1 MPLCTLCPRNCR
13 IDRSKTTG
21 ACSVKGLK
29 TAKASLHFGEE
40 PCISGTDGR
49 GAGTIF
55 FSGCSLKCIFC
66 QNMPISRD
74 GYGKEITPERLGEIM
89 LELQEKGA
97 HNIDLVTPTHY
108 ADIIAGVLT
117 SIKPRLHIPVVYNCG
132 GYEKVETL
140 KMLDGLIDIYLPDFK
155 YASPDLAREY
165 SSAPDYPSVAVK
177 AIAEMYRQTGKVQV
191 FENGMMKKG
200 VLVRH
205 LVLPGCRHDSMK
217 VLDILKATVPVSDIR
232 ISLMRQYTPCG
243 KALEIKIFQEDLPL
257 LNITRSPITP
267 LSLALTAT
275 RRIKKVLPS
284 SILPN
289 GILKAYKNKSDRNTL
304 SDSVCRKSLYL

>member
-1 MPLCTLCPRNCR
+1 
-13 IDRSKTTG
+13 
-21 ACSVKGLK
+21 
-29 TAKASLHFGEE
+29 
-40 PCISGTDGR
+40 
-49 GAGTIF
+49 
-55 FSGCSLKCIFC
+55 
-66 QNMPISRD
+66 
-74 GYGKEITPERLGEIM
+74 M

-117 SIKPRLHIPVVYNCG
+117 SIKSRLHIPIVYNCG

-243 KALEIKIFQEDLPL
+243 KALEIKNLSRKLTTFEYNSVTDYAAQLGFDGYTQDKESA
-257 LNITRSPITP
+257 TFEYTP
-267 LSLALTAT
+267 EWDFE
-275 RRIKKVLPS
+275 
-284 SILPN
+284 
-289 GILKAYKNKSDRNTL
+289 GI
-304 SDSVCRKSLYL
+304 

>member
-1 MPLCTLCPRNCR
+1 
-13 IDRSKTTG
+13 
-21 ACSVKGLK
+21 
-29 TAKASLHFGEE
+29 
-40 PCISGTDGR
+40 
-49 GAGTIF
+49 
-55 FSGCSLKCIFC
+55 
-66 QNMPISRD
+66 MPISRD
-74 GYGKEITPERLGEIM
+74 GFGKEITPERLGEIM

-108 ADIIAGVLT
+108 ADIIADVLK
-117 SIKPRLHIPVVYNCG
+117 SIKPRLHIPIVYNCG

-177 AIAEMYRQTGKVQV
+177 AIAEMYRQTGKVQ
-191 FENGMMKKG
+191 FDENGMMKKG

-217 VLDILKATVPVSDIR
+217 VLDIIKATVPVSDIR

-243 KALEIKIFQEDLPL
+243 KALEIKNLSRKLTTFEYNSVTDYAAQLGFDGYTQDKESA
-257 LNITRSPITP
+257 TFEYTP
-267 LSLALTAT
+267 EWDFE
-275 RRIKKVLPS
+275 
-284 SILPN
+284 
-289 GILKAYKNKSDRNTL
+289 GI
-304 SDSVCRKSLYL
+304 

>member
-74 GYGKEITPERLGEIM
+74 GFGKEITPERLGEIM
-89 LELQEKGA
+89 LDLQEKGA

-140 KMLDGLIDIYLPDFK
+140 KILDGLIDIYLPDFK

-177 AIAEMYRQTGKVQV
+177 AIAEMYRQTGKVQ
-191 FENGMMKKG
+191 FDENGMMKKG

-243 KALEIKIFQEDLPL
+243 KALEIKNLSRKLTTFEYNSVTDYAAQLGFDGYTQDKESA
-257 LNITRSPITP
+257 TFEYTP
-267 LSLALTAT
+267 EWDFE
-275 RRIKKVLPS
+275 
-284 SILPN
+284 
-289 GILKAYKNKSDRNTL
+289 GI
-304 SDSVCRKSLYL
+304 

>member
-74 GYGKEITPERLGEIM
+74 GYGKEITPERLGKIM

-108 ADIIAGVLT
+108 ADIIADVLK
-117 SIKPRLHIPVVYNCG
+117 SIKSRLHIPVVYNCG

-155 YASPDLAREY
+155 YMSAELAARY
-165 SSAPDYPSVAVK
+165 SHAPDYPEVAK
-177 AIAEMYRQTGKVQV
+177 TALAEMVRQVGGDQTTFDEDGI
-191 FENGMMKKG
+191 MKRG
-200 VLVRH
+200 VIVRH
-205 LVLPGCRHDSMK
+205 LELPGCIEDS
-217 VLDILKATVPVSDIR
+217 KAVIR
-232 ISLMRQYTPCG
+232 YLYKTYGNNIYISIMNQYTPMEGIG
-243 KALEIKIFQEDLPL
+243 KKFPELNRKLTEREYDELVDYAISIGVENGFIQEGE
-257 LNITRSPITP
+257 
-267 LSLALTAT
+267 TASESFIPPFT
-275 RRIKKVLPS
+275 NEGV
-284 SILPN
+284 
-289 GILKAYKNKSDRNTL
+289 
-304 SDSVCRKSLYL
+304 

>member
-1 MPLCTLCPRNCR
+1 MTAPQPGRFFKGRKYMPLSLCTLCPRNCNA
-13 IDRSKTTG
+13 DREKAAG

-29 TAKASLHFGEE
+29 IAKASLHFGEE
-40 PCISGTDGR
+40 PCISGADGR

-55 FSGCSLKCIFC
+55 FSGCPLKCIFC

-74 GYGKEITPERLGEIM
+74 GYGKEISPARLGEIM

-108 ADIIAGVLT
+108 TDVIADVLEKV
-117 SIKPRLHIPVVYNCG
+117 KPKLDIPVVYNCG

-140 KMLDGLIDIYLPDFK
+140 
-155 YASPDLAREY
+155 
-165 SSAPDYPSVAVK
+165 
-177 AIAEMYRQTGKVQV
+177 MYRQRGRAL
-191 FENGMMKKG
+191 FDNSGMMKSG

-217 VLDILKATVPVSDIR
+217 VLDILSTIVPPADIR

-243 KALEIKIFQEDLPL
+243 KALEIKNLSRRLTTFEYNSVTDYAAELGFDGYTQEKESATFEYTPEWDLEG
-257 LNITRSPITP
+257 
-267 LSLALTAT
+267 
-275 RRIKKVLPS
+275 V
-284 SILPN
+284 
-289 GILKAYKNKSDRNTL
+289 
-304 SDSVCRKSLYL
+304 

>member
-1 MPLCTLCPRNCR
+1 MTAPQPGRFFKGRKYMPLSLCTLCPRNCNA
-13 IDRSKTTG
+13 DREKAVG

-29 TAKASLHFGEE
+29 IAKASLHFGEE
-40 PCISGTDGR
+40 PCISGADGR

-55 FSGCSLKCIFC
+55 FSGCPLKCIFC

-74 GYGKEITPERLGEIM
+74 GYGKEISPARLGEIM

-108 ADIIAGVLT
+108 TDVIADVLEKV
-117 SIKPRLHIPVVYNCG
+117 KPKLDIPVVYNCG

-140 KMLDGLIDIYLPDFK
+140 KMLDGLVDIYLPDFK
-155 YASPDLAREY
+155 YASSELAEKY
-165 SSAPDYPSVAVK
+165 SSAPDYPDTAAK
-177 AIAEMYRQTGKVQV
+177 AIAEMYRQRGRAL
-191 FENGMMKKG
+191 FDNSGMMKSG

-217 VLDILKATVPVSDIR
+217 VLDILSAIVPPADIR

-243 KALEIKIFQEDLPL
+243 KALEIKNLSRRLTTFEYNSVSDYAAELGFDGYTQEKESATFEYTPEWDLEG
-257 LNITRSPITP
+257 
-267 LSLALTAT
+267 
-275 RRIKKVLPS
+275 V
-284 SILPN
+284 
-289 GILKAYKNKSDRNTL
+289 
-304 SDSVCRKSLYL
+304 

>member
-74 GYGKEITPERLGEIM
+74 GCGKEITPERLGEIM

-108 ADIIAGVLT
+108 ADIIADVLK
-117 SIKPRLHIPVVYNCG
+117 SIK
-132 GYEKVETL
+132 
-140 KMLDGLIDIYLPDFK
+140 
-155 YASPDLAREY
+155 S
-165 SSAPDYPSVAVK
+165 
-177 AIAEMYRQTGKVQV
+177 Q
-191 FENGMMKKG
+191 
-200 VLVRH
+200 
-205 LVLPGCRHDSMK
+205 
-217 VLDILKATVPVSDIR
+217 PVS
-232 ISLMRQYTPCG
+232 YTHLR
-243 KALEIKIFQEDLPL
+243 AHE
-257 LNITRSPITP
+257 T
-267 LSLALTAT
+267 
-275 RRIKKVLPS
+275 
-284 SILPN
+284 
-289 GILKAYKNKSDRNTL
+289 
-304 SDSVCRKSLYL
+304 